1 MFDISEYNK
10 YYCSYEG
17 KKEKNGQT
25 YTEAE
30 KQAHRPN
37 NLAADKHRQGIAFER
52 SKSQRIEY
60 FKLSFLLLEK
70 RQVKFMASIVKQST
84 TDGTRYL
91 IQLSPG
97 ENEARPKISLGR
109 VTKNQAETAKVNIE
123 SVIRCKD
130 AGAIMPPAVQEWLK
144 GISDGL
150 RKRLTALG
158 IIEPTKDGPN
168 ITVADL
174 VSRYIVSRPDVKAI
188 TKGKWQ
194 NTYNKLSAFFR
205 NQNIEDVT
213 VQQAKDFRIYLK
225 TVGQLSENTVRR
237 LIGLSRQFF
246 KAAIDA
252 GLLSKNPFA
261 GQAISVRAN
270 PERFYYVNQEMA
282 LKVLDTCPD
291 SEWRL
296 IFGLSRWGGL
306 RCPSEVLGL
315 KWQDVDFEHSR
326 FTVHAC
332 KTEHH
337 ADSGIRIVPMF
348 PELKPLFQDA
358 FDNANEGDI
367 YCITRYRKA
376 TTNFRTTMTKIIKRA
391 GYKPWP
397 KLFQNLRSTRETE
410 LFKMTGGNVKAVCNW
425 IGNSPEI
432 AMQHY
437 AQVTE
442 ADIQEAAKSSL
453 INDAE
458 KRVQKTVHNTVQT
471 ADATNRNEPQE
482 IIASPCDCN
491 DKREFATLCESKNYP
506 QGESN
511 PCLQDENLIS

>member
-1 MFDISEYNK
+1 
-10 YYCSYEG
+10 
-17 KKEKNGQT
+17 
-25 YTEAE
+25 
-30 KQAHRPN
+30 
-37 NLAADKHRQGIAFER
+37 
-52 SKSQRIEY
+52 
-60 FKLSFLLLEK
+60 
-70 RQVKFMASIVKQST
+70 MASIIKQK
-84 TDGTRYL
+84 TDGGVRYM

-97 ENEARPKISLGR
+97 ENEARPKISLGK
-109 VTKNQAETAKVNIE
+109 VTKDQAQTAKVHIE
-123 SVIRCKD
+123 GVIAAKNTGD
-130 AGAIMPPAVQEWLK
+130 IISPAIQEWLK
-144 GISDGL
+144 GLSDGL
-150 RKRLTALG
+150 RKRLAALE
-158 IIEPTKDGPN
+158 IIEPKKEVQTY
-168 ITVADL
+168 TVSDW
-174 VSRYIVSRPDVKAI
+174 VNRYIQSRPDVKAI
-188 TKGKWQ
+188 TKGKWE
-194 NTYNKLSAFFR
+194 NAANKLSAFFR
-205 NQNIEDVT
+205 GQYIEDVT
-213 VQQAKDFRIYLK
+213 EQQAKEFRVYLK
-225 TVGQLSENTVRR
+225 NDGLKENTLRR

-261 GQAISVRAN
+261 GQPISVRAN

-315 KWQDVDFEHSR
+315 KWQDIDFERSR

-358 FDNANEGDI
+358 FDNAHEGDI

-471 ADATNRNEPQE
+471 ADATNRTEPQE
-482 IIASPCDCN
+482 IIASPCDCK
-491 DKREFATLCESKNYP
+491 DKREFATLCESNHYP